1 VQGQETSQMLAN
13 KTYIIEQ
20 LNNRRDAIS
29 GVSLDEE
36 MTNMI
41 KYQHA
46 YNAAARVINVMDEMM
61 EILVNKLGMA
71 GR

>member
-1 VQGQETSQMLAN
+1 MLEN

-41 KYQHA
+41 RYQHA
-46 YNAAARVINVMDEMM
+46 YTAAARVINVMDEMM
-61 EILVNKLGMA
+61 DVLVNKLGMV